1 VKNLLH
7 VWLFAICATALVAT
21 PEPDDTILNRARAM
35 ATNSMRPEALAML
48 QEYLRQHPGDADA
61 RVLDGLVLSWEG
73 RYGEARS
80 EFQRVLAAHP
90 NYDDALRGLINVE
103 LWSEHPERAEKLT
116 AIALRNRP
124 DDPEYLYNRIR
135 ALKVLR
141 REHEAIHLADELLQ
155 IQPEHPH
162 AAEIRSELEDQ
173 AREWQASVS
182 RTEEWFS
189 DPKIDGWHELQLS
202 LKRRTPILG
211 SVTLRFDEAQRYGI
225 AGHQAEIEIYP
236 HIRRGMYAYLG
247 AGYSYDA
254 NWYPHYR
261 IGAELYQNLG
271 HRFEGSV
278 GLRRMAFS
286 TNINVYTA
294 SLGRYQGKWLFTG
307 RTYLTPDLNGLSHS
321 IHFSARRYLNDAGD
335 YFGFRVSR
343 GSSLFESVRE
353 SDLDLLRA
361 TSVTAELSR
370 TVARRWNLTFHAG
383 ISQEDRLNHN
393 SLMHYVLDS
402 NLFFRF

>member
-1 VKNLLH
+1 
-7 VWLFAICATALVAT
+7 
-21 PEPDDTILNRARAM
+21 
-35 ATNSMRPEALAML
+35 ML
-48 QEYLRQHPGDADA
+48 KEHLREHPADADA
-61 RVLDGLVLSWEG
+61 RVLYGLVLSWEG
-73 RYGEARS
+73 RYGEART
-80 EFQRVLAAHP
+80 ELRCVLAAHP
-90 NYDDALRGLINVE
+90 DYDDALRALINVE

-124 DDPEYLYNRIR
+124 NDSEYLYNRIR
-135 ALKVLR
+135 ALKVLH
-141 REHEAIHLADELLQ
+141 REHEAIQLAGQLLQ
-155 IQPEHPH
+155 IQPDHPH
-162 AAEIRSELEDQ
+162 AAEIRRELEDQ
-173 AREWQASVS
+173 AREWQVSVS

-189 DPKIDGWHELQLS
+189 DSKIDGWHESQLS
-202 LKRRTPILG
+202 MKRRMPILG
-211 SVTLRFDEAQRYGI
+211 SLTLRFSRAQRYGI
-225 AGHQAEIEIYP
+225 TGNQAEIEIYP
-236 HIRRGMYAYLG
+236 HFRRGTYAYLG

-278 GLRRMAFS
+278 GMRRMAFS
-286 TNINVYTA
+286 TNINVFTA

-307 RTYLTPDLNGLSHS
+307 RTYLTPDLNGVAPS
-321 IHFSARRYLNDAGD
+321 IHFYARRYLNDNGD

-353 SDLDLLRA
+353 SNLDLLRA
-361 TSVTAELSR
+361 TSVSAELSR

-383 ISQEDRLNHN
+383 ISQEDRLHHN
-393 SLMHYVLDS
+393 ALLHYLLDS